1 MKLKGSRH
9 FGEGEEMGIFDSLK
23 GLAGGNA
30 NTAIGGVG
38 GKDLS
43 SMVNGLIGQGGAQ
56 LPALLEKFHAGGL
69 GNAAESWVGKG
80 ANLPINGQQV
90 KSALG
95 SDAISGIAAKLGVSS
110 DQAASKVAAV
120 LPQIIDKLTPD
131 GVVPD
136 PQALSQKLTGLLKR

>member
-1 MKLKGSRH
+1 
-9 FGEGEEMGIFDSLK
+9 MGILDSLK
-23 GLAGGNA
+23 GLAGGKA
-30 NTAIGGVG
+30 SSAIGGVG

-43 SMVNGLIGQGGAQ
+43 SMVTGLIGQGGTQ

-69 GNAAESWVGKG
+69 GNLAESWVGKG
-80 ANLPINGQQV
+80 ANLPVNGQQV

-95 SDAISGIAAKLGVSS
+95 SDAISGIAAKLGISS

-120 LPQIIDKLTPD
+120 LPQVIDKLTPD

-136 PQALSQKLTGLLKR
+136 PQALSQKLTGLLKH